1 MNTPRIKD
9 AANSDNHL
17 PQLISG
23 IQDAGSAVLFVS
35 PHLDDA
41 VLSCG
46 ALLSH
51 LAGTC
56 PVTVLTVFSAAAQ
69 PAKSGLAARK
79 TLRSLGIADADAHYE
94 ERRAED
100 IEVLKEAGASWVHLG
115 LTDAL
120 YRRVGHSAK
129 NPAGT
134 GRAAYPTYRFDAARG
149 RVAPSDA
156 GLSAEVGDM
165 IREAAAASGATI
177 VFGPLGV
184 GRHVDHLI
192 TRNAVEASEV
202 NAVYYSDFPY
212 SISNAPDERFVHGAS
227 LRSYEWASGRAE
239 NAKLI
244 AGYRT
249 QFDLMFPNGLPMSPE
264 TYWIRLLPRVTRNLF
279 RHRNT
284 GYPERAGPVP
294 PGLTSAPLWTA
305 FARRSARR
313 SRLSSALAELAA
325 TSHPS

>member
-1 MNTPRIKD
+1 MKD
-9 AANSDNHL
+9 AVDGGDRLA
-17 PQLISG
+17 QLILG
-23 IQDAGSAVLFVS
+23 IQDADSAVLFVS

-51 LAGTC
+51 LSGTC

-79 TLRSLGIADADAHYE
+79 TLRSLGIADAEAHYE
-94 ERRAED
+94 ERRTED
-100 IEVLKEAGASWVHLG
+100 VEVLKGAGASWIHLG

-120 YRRVGHSAK
+120 FRRVGHSVK
-129 NPAGT
+129 NPGPGGT

-149 RVAPSDA
+149 RIASSDA
-156 GLSAEVGDM
+156 GLAAEVGDM
-165 IREAAAASGATI
+165 IREAAAANEATT

-192 TRNAVEASEV
+192 TRNAVTASGV

-212 SISNAPDERFVHGAS
+212 SVSNSPDERFVRGAS
-227 LRSYEWASGRAE
+227 LRPYEWISGRAE

-244 AGYRT
+244 EGYRT
-249 QFDLMFPNGLPMSPE
+249 QFDLLFPHGLPMSPE
-264 TYWIRLLPRVTRNLF
+264 TYWIR
-279 RHRNT
+279 
-284 GYPERAGPVP
+284 
-294 PGLTSAPLWTA
+294 
-305 FARRSARR
+305 
-313 SRLSSALAELAA
+313 
-325 TSHPS
+325 

>member
-1 MNTPRIKD
+1 MGALRMED
-9 AANSDNHL
+9 AVDGSDHL
-17 PQLISG
+17 TQLICG
-23 IQDAGSAVLFVS
+23 IRDAGSAVLFVS

-100 IEVLKEAGASWVHLG
+100 IEVLKEAGASWIHLG

-120 YRRVGHSAK
+120 FRRVGHSAR

-149 RVAPSDA
+149 RVASSDS

-165 IREAAAASGATI
+165 IREAAVASGATT

-192 TRNAVEASEV
+192 TREAVTASGV

-212 SISNAPDERFVHGAS
+212 SVSNSPDERFVHAAS
-227 LRSYEWASGRAE
+227 LRSYEWISGRAE

-249 QFDLMFPNGLPMSPE
+249 QFDLLFPHGLPMSPE
-264 TYWIRLLPRVTRNLF
+264 TYWIRELPG
-279 RHRNT
+279 HQ
-284 GYPERAGPVP
+284 EPV
-294 PGLTSAPLWTA
+294 SAP
-305 FARRSARR
+305 
-313 SRLSSALAELAA
+313 E
-325 TSHPS
+325 

>member
-1 MNTPRIKD
+1 MDTPRIKD

-17 PQLISG
+17 AQLISG

-79 TLRSLGIADADAHYE
+79 TLRNLGIADAEAHFE

-100 IEVLKEAGASWVHLG
+100 IEVLMEAGASWIHLG

-120 YRRVGHSAK
+120 FRRVGHSAK
-129 NPAGT
+129 DPAAT
-134 GRAAYPTYRFDAARG
+134 GRAAYPTFRFDAGRG
-149 RVAPSDA
+149 RIASSDA
-156 GLSAEVGDM
+156 SLAAEVGVM
-165 IREAAAASGATI
+165 IREAAASSGATT
-177 VFGPLGV
+177 VFGPLGI

-192 TRNAVEASEV
+192 TRNAVTASEV
-202 NAVYYSDFPY
+202 DAIYYSDFPY
-212 SISNAPDERFVHGAS
+212 SISNSPDERFIHGAS
-227 LRSYEWASGRAE
+227 LRPHEWVSGRAE

-244 AGYRT
+244 EGYRT
-249 QFDLMFPNGLPMSPE
+249 QFDLLFPHGLPTSPE
-264 TYWIRLLPRVTRNLF
+264 TYWIR
-279 RHRNT
+279 
-284 GYPERAGPVP
+284 
-294 PGLTSAPLWTA
+294 
-305 FARRSARR
+305 
-313 SRLSSALAELAA
+313 
-325 TSHPS
+325 

>member
-1 MNTPRIKD
+1 MGAPRMKD
-9 AANSDNHL
+9 AVDSGDRLA
-17 PQLISG
+17 QLIRE
-23 IQDAGSAVLFVS
+23 IQDAGSAVLFAS

-79 TLRSLGIADADAHYE
+79 TLLSLGVADAEAHYE

-100 IEVLKEAGASWVHLG
+100 IEVLKEAGASWIHLG

-120 YRRVGHSAK
+120 FRRVGHSAK
-129 NPAGT
+129 DPAGT

-149 RVAPSDA
+149 RVASSDA
-156 GLSAEVGDM
+156 SLAADVGDM
-165 IREAAAASGATI
+165 IREATAANGATT

-192 TRNAVEASEV
+192 TRNAVMSSGV
-202 NAVYYSDFPY
+202 DAVYYSDFPY
-212 SISNAPDERFVHGAS
+212 SVSNSPDERFVHRAS
-227 LRSYEWASGRAE
+227 LRPYEWVSGRAE
-239 NAKLI
+239 IAKLI
-244 AGYRT
+244 EGYRT
-249 QFDLMFPNGLPMSPE
+249 QFDLLFPQGVPMSPE
-264 TYWIRLLPRVTRNLF
+264 TYWIR
-279 RHRNT
+279 
-284 GYPERAGPVP
+284 
-294 PGLTSAPLWTA
+294 
-305 FARRSARR
+305 
-313 SRLSSALAELAA
+313 
-325 TSHPS
+325 